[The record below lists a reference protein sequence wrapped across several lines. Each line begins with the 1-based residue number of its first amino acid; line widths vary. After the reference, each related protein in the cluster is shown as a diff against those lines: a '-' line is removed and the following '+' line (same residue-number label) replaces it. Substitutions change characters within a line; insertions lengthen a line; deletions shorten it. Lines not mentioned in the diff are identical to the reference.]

1 MQRRPFFAT
10 TAAAILA
17 LGAFAATP
25 AHAAW
30 PNDKPI
36 QWVVPYAP
44 GGTADTLSRMIAEQ
58 LGPKLGTTVVV
69 VNRPGAS
76 GVIGQT
82 SVAQAP
88 GDGYTVLYDATPY
101 SINPHLQKLPYDP
114 QKDLQPV
121 MLVGLTP
128 MLLAVPK
135 HSPFKTV
142 QDFVKAAKAAP
153 GKYTFGSGG
162 QGTVQYMGAELF
174 LQGAGVKSM
183 HVPYK
188 SGGPALQAVMAG
200 EVDFGFGNLPALSPH
215 VKSGMLRPLAIT
227 SATRNPNYAEVP
239 TIAETAV
246 KGYEVH
252 EWNGIF
258 APAGTPPEVVRRL
271 NTALREVLESTH
283 LKARI
288 YALGSRVIASSPE
301 EFRQFLAKEDARWA
315 STVKSAGIK
324 KE

>member
-1 MQRRPFFAT
+1 MTRRPLL
-10 TAAAILA
+10 AAALL
-17 LGAFAATP
+17 LGLFAAP
-25 AHAAW
+25 SAQAAW
-30 PNDKPI
+30 PADKPI
-36 QWVVPYAP
+36 QLVVPYAP
-44 GGTADTLSRMIAEQ
+44 GGTADALSRMIAEQ
-58 LGPKLGTTVVV
+58 LGPKLGTTVIV
-69 VNRPGAS
+69 VNRAGAS

-88 GDGYTVLYDATPY
+88 GDGYTLLYDATPF

-135 HSPFKTV
+135 NSPFKTV
-142 QDFVKAAKAAP
+142 QDLVKAAKAAP
-153 GKYTFGSGG
+153 GKYTFSSGG

-174 LQGAGVKSM
+174 LQGAGLKGL

-215 VKSGMLRPLAIT
+215 MKSGMLRPLAIT
-227 SATRNPNYAEVP
+227 AIARDSNYPEVP
-239 TIAETAV
+239 TLHETAV
-246 KGYEVH
+246 KGYEVY
-252 EWNGIF
+252 EWNGIL
-258 APAGTPPEVVRRL
+258 APATTPPEIVKRL
-271 NTALREVLESTH
+271 NTALREVLDNTQ
-283 LKARI
+283 LKARF
-288 YALGSRVIASSPE
+288 YALGSRLVASSAP
-301 EFRQFLAKEDARWA
+301 EFRQFLVEQDARWSA
-315 STVKSAGIK
+315 TVKSAGIK

>member
-1 MQRRPFFAT
+1 MQRRPLF
-10 TAAAILA
+10 AAALA
-17 LGAFAATP
+17 LGMLAAAP

-30 PNDKPI
+30 PTDKPI
-36 QWVVPYAP
+36 QLVVPYAP
-44 GGTADTLSRMIAEQ
+44 GGTADALSRLIAEQ

-69 VNRPGAS
+69 INRPGAS
-76 GVIGQT
+76 GVIGQA
-82 SVAQAP
+82 SVAQSP

-128 MLLAVPK
+128 MLMAVHK
-135 HSPFKTV
+135 NSPFKSL

-174 LQGAGVKSM
+174 LQGAGVKGL

-188 SGGPALQAVMAG
+188 SGGPALQAAMAG

-227 SATRNPNYAEVP
+227 SGTRDPNYPDVP

-246 KGYEVH
+246 KGFEVY

-258 APAGTPPEVVRRL
+258 APAATPPDVVRRL
-271 NTALREVLESTH
+271 NTALREVLESTQ
-283 LKARI
+283 LKARF
-288 YALGSRVIASSPE
+288 YALGSRLVASSPE
-301 EFRQFLAKEDARWA
+301 DFGKFLAQQDARWA
-315 STVKSAGIK
+315 ATVKSAGIK

>member
-1 MQRRPFFAT
+1 
-10 TAAAILA
+10 
-17 LGAFAATP
+17 
-25 AHAAW
+25 
-30 PNDKPI
+30 
-36 QWVVPYAP
+36 
-44 GGTADTLSRMIAEQ
+44 
-58 LGPKLGTTVVV
+58 
-69 VNRPGAS
+69 
-76 GVIGQT
+76 
-82 SVAQAP
+82 
-88 GDGYTVLYDATPY
+88 
-101 SINPHLQKLPYDP
+101 LQKLPYDP

-128 MLLAVPK
+128 MLFVVPK
-135 HSPFKTV
+135 NSPFKSV
-142 QDFVKAAKAAP
+142 QDFIKAAKAAP

-174 LQGAGVKSM
+174 LQGAGVQGL

-227 SATRNPNYAEVP
+227 SGTRNPNYPEVP
-239 TIAETAV
+239 TIAEAAV
-246 KGYEVH
+246 KGYEVY
-252 EWNGIF
+252 EWNGIL
-258 APAGTPPEVVRRL
+258 APASTPPDVVRRL
-271 NTALREVLESTH
+271 NVALRELLESTQ

-301 EFRQFLAKEDARWA
+301 DFRKFLAQEDARWSA
-315 STVKSAGIK
+315 TVKSAGIR